1 MVTRPREELYERI
14 NRRVEQMV
22 AKGLVEEVRSLLPYR
37 EYNALNTIGY
47 KEIFQH
53 LDGDISLE
61 EATRLIAKHS
71 RTYARQQIS
80 FFSKWQGK
88 QVPLSDR
95 SDRSVGITFS
105 DKSDRSDKSDES
117 DLSEDGTLRTR

>member
-47 KEIFQH
+47 KEIFQY

-71 RTYARQQIS
+71 RIHDQPQPPVR
-80 FFSKWQGK
+80 
-88 QVPLSDR
+88 
-95 SDRSVGITFS
+95 
-105 DKSDRSDKSDES
+105 
-117 DLSEDGTLRTR
+117 RTRRRQVLLDLLTGHRRTGVGLRLAAPQVDAP